1 MSIVGSWKLTMKT
14 PFGVQT
20 PTLVIN
26 EDNSGQL
33 EGSNGAAQL
42 EDLKVDGNTASFSAD
57 IPTPMG
63 KFKVSFTA
71 EAGGDT
77 LTGSFKT
84 MMGSTEF
91 TGERL

>member
-1 MSIVGSWKLTMKT
+1 MSIVGSWKLTMQT

-33 EGSNGAAQL
+33 EGSNGAAPL
-42 EDLKVDGNTASFSAD
+42 EELAVDGSTASFSAD

-63 KFKVSFTA
+63 KFKVSFKA
-71 EAGGDT
+71 EAEGDA

-84 MMGSTEF
+84 MMGSTDF
-91 TGERL
+91 TGERI